1 MKDLAAHCAIKQSV
15 MKIKDVPLFQTL
27 DPFVNYLSWVI
38 IVESPQGKSAI
49 DDVFIFAAMDND
61 IVVESISE
69 EEISVAEDSK
79 IGEILVKEGYLEESE
94 INETLDRHKK
104 IGEELVKDGK
114 ITKKVVDSIAQK
126 QQEIRKVQR
135 ASTLRIETDK
145 LDRIL
150 ESIGEVCGGEVA
162 NPTDHGEKRLDGS
175 RRGSRIDGALTG
187 ISTIFRKM

>member
-1 MKDLAAHCAIKQSV
+1 M
-15 MKIKDVPLFQTL
+15 
-27 DPFVNYLSWVI
+27 
-38 IVESPQGKSAI
+38 ESPQGKSAI

-135 ASTLRIETDK
+135 ASTLRIETD
-145 LDRIL
+145 
-150 ESIGEVCGGEVA
+150 
-162 NPTDHGEKRLDGS
+162 
-175 RRGSRIDGALTG
+175 
-187 ISTIFRKM
+187 